1 MWCIFVMLASGYP
14 CLQRISERLHALPAD
29 SGSPEL
35 QGAHSGVQLQS
46 QSLNEFPPFTENEFS
61 LKATRRGKWA
71 QGNPDVAA
79 VSAQPS
85 LLWFVFIKTLR
96 KKWRRYDCSSNCCYC
111 SALCT
116 LNYPFRGQSLIRC
129 RLDFAS

>member
-1 MWCIFVMLASGYP
+1 MLALGYP
-14 CLQRISERLHALPAD
+14 CLQRITERLRALPVD

-61 LKATRRGKWA
+61 QKATRRGKWA
-71 QGNPDVAA
+71 QGNPDVDAL
-79 VSAQPS
+79 SAQSP

-96 KKWRRYDCSSNCCYC
+96 KKWRRYDCSSNFFYC

-116 LNYPFRGQSLIRC
+116 FNYPFRGQSVIRC
-129 RLDFAS
+129 TLDFAS